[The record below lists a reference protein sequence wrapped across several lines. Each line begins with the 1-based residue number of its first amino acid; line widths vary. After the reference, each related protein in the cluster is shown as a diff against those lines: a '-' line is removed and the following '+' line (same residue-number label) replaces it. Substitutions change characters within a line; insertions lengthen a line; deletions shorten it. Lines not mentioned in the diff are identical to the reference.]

1 VSLPY
6 SWIYCMHFLSFFLTW
21 GGGLN
26 LGPCTY
32 QASTLP
38 LEQWAQLYT
47 QFWPNA
53 VKINNEEISQIKFLI
68 PLHTFDAGK
77 LCQSRYHQ
85 LWLNP
90 WMICY
95 FPVPDFFLNLLPKK
109 QMVPKSKVK
118 VNVLN
123 RKDQVKIWDLFLPLW
138 QNTYQKQPKRRK
150 DLFWLTSHRVP
161 FVFAWLHA
169 LGKNIL
175 VVGTS

>member
-26 LGPCTY
+26 LGPCTS

-118 VNVLN
+118 VNWSKN
-123 RKDQVKIWDLFLPLW
+123 FR
-138 QNTYQKQPKRRK
+138 
-150 DLFWLTSHRVP
+150 
-161 FVFAWLHA
+161 FVERWHGFSRSWVA
-169 LGKNIL
+169 LGEKWIKHPQYNSEL
-175 VVGTS
+175 CASWAFVVFPQRRSPWNQYTSG